1 MNHKFLVFLFTC
13 LMCGHAFA
21 LDKPFDV
28 KSDRFYSVIGV
39 GFSDGEV
46 DNTSSSGVAYRFAI
60 GYELTPQWLVE
71 LGYQSIVD
79 DEGSESEE
87 GYSAQALSVSLLGR
101 AVSRKGELF
110 YRVGLAYVD
119 FSGQTN
125 ISTSGS
131 CDVGSLSTVS
141 SLCSVDEGSVGAV
154 LGLGYDYY
162 LDLRNELRFEI
173 EYILA
178 DNQYSSTALFVNYKY
193 NF

>member
-1 MNHKFLVFLFTC
+1 MSHRFLVLLLTC
-13 LMCGHAFA
+13 LMCGQVFA

-28 KSDRFYSVIGV
+28 KLEQFYGV
-39 GFSDGEV
+39 VGIGFSDGEV
-46 DNTSSSGVAYRFAI
+46 DDTSSSGLAYRLAL
-60 GYELTPQWLVE
+60 GYELTPQWQAE
-71 LGYQSIVD
+71 FGYQSIVD
-79 DEGSESEE
+79 DEGNESED

-125 ISTSGS
+125 VSSSGA
-131 CDVGSLSTVS
+131 CDIGSLSSVS
-141 SLCSVDEGSVGAV
+141 NLCSVDEGGVGAV